1 MNFLVKI
8 ASGETT
14 YCHEEKIKLTSIESL
29 QGKGPFEKAW
39 ELETVKWVTSYQ
51 TKFWPTDVRILNLLY
66 KAGRVQGKCYRG
78 TLAARPVLELGSPDP
93 YVVQTR

>member
-14 YCHEEKIKLTSIESL
+14 YCHEEKIKLTDLESL
-29 QGKGPFEKAW
+29 QGKGPFDEAW

-51 TKFWPTDVRILNLLY
+51 TKFWPTDVRILNLNCTRLAEY
-66 KAGRVQGKCYRG
+66 RVTATGRPWPRA
-78 TLAARPVLELGSPDP
+78 LHWNLEA
-93 YVVQTR
+93 QTHYM